1 MGLRGPLRSQPSIE
15 TDRCDPLTAT
25 VPQITLVDP
34 PDKPLR
40 KDAERNRRRILDAA
54 RELFAQRGLGVTL
67 NDIAHHAGVGV
78 GTVYRR
84 FPDKDVLIESLFE
97 ESMGEIAALM
107 QQALTDPDP
116 WHGLVW
122 FLSQTATK
130 QSADAGL
137 KELVTDPS
145 AGTARI
151 ARIRDRMMPMTEE
164 LFGRARRAGRLRDDI
179 TALDIPML
187 QLMVGS
193 LIDAARDVDP
203 DLWRRYLAVLVR
215 GLATRPQDEPPLPV
229 PAPGAG
235 AVDQVMTRYKRA

>member
-1 MGLRGPLRSQPSIE
+1 MPN
-15 TDRCDPLTAT
+15 
-25 VPQITLVDP
+25 ITLADL

-97 ESMGEIAALM
+97 ESMAQLAGLMEEAL
-107 QQALTDPDP
+107 ADPDP

-122 FLSQTATK
+122 FLTQAAGK
-130 QSADAGL
+130 QSADAGF
-137 KELVTDPS
+137 KDLVTDPS

-151 ARIRDRMMPMTEE
+151 SRIRDRMTPMAEQ
-164 LFGRARRAGRLRDDI
+164 LFERARLAGRLRDDI
-179 TALDIPML
+179 GAHDIPML

-203 DLWRRYLAVLVR
+203 ELWRRYMALLVR
-215 GLATRPQDEPPLPV
+215 GLATRPDDEPPLPS
-229 PAPGAG
+229 APPDDG
-235 AVDQVMTRYKRA
+235 AVAAVMSRDKRRGQT